1 MLQITSIEIYK
12 LLIPLKE
19 SFVISLGTQFNAD
32 NILIIF
38 EPMMALAA
46 LTNTALT

>member
-19 SFVISLGTQFNAD
+19 PFVISLGTQFNAD
-32 NILIIF
+32 NVLIVIK
-38 EPMMALAA
+38 
-46 LTNTALT
+46 TNEATYWLGRM